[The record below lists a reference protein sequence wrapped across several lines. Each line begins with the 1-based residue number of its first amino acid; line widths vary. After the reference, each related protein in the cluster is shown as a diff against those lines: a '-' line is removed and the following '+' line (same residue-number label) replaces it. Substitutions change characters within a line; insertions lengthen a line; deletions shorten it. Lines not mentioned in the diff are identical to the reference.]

1 MKNSINLQ
9 KSIGL
14 LAIAT
19 SILLGVFD
27 AKPDYFFPFF
37 SWKLFSITNDTK
49 AHYFIFTK
57 DDQKLDF
64 KNRYRKNLTRSYRKK
79 IWRDAQYLGSAIENG
94 YTSKKIIQRIKLTML
109 EAQETCAFSLYK
121 VIYDPTKLYRK
132 NKFHSIKKLY
142 EAKAHDC
149 Q

>member
-14 LAIAT
+14 LAITT

-27 AKPDYFFPFF
+27 VKPDYFFPLF
-37 SWKLFSITNDTK
+37 SWKLFSMTNDTK
-49 AHYFIFTK
+49 IHYFIFTS
-57 DDQKLDF
+57 DDPRLNF
-64 KNRYRKNLTRSYRKK
+64 KNRYKMKIARSYRKK
-79 IWRDAQYLGSAIENG
+79 VWRDAQYLGKALESGN
-94 YTSKKIIQRIKLTML
+94 TSKNLIQKMKLTVL
-109 EAQETCAFSLYK
+109 ESQKTCAFSLYK

-132 NKFHSIKKLY
+132 NKYKSIKKLY